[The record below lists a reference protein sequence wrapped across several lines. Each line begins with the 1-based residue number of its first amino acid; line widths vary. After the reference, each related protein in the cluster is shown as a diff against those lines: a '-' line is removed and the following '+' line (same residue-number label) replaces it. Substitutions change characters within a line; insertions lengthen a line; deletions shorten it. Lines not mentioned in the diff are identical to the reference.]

1 VASTTPAED
10 GTFAAISPT
19 NMTRRSTVAVALVFV
34 CGACSNGDDLSDG
47 PLPAASLADEGEA
60 TSVFDLD
67 IGQCYNT
74 PAETDVDEVNTVE
87 CDEPHQY
94 EIYALPQHPAG
105 PDEDYPGDEEI
116 SDFADDE
123 CLGDTFERYVGV
135 SYESSE
141 LLAFV
146 LQPTEET
153 WEAADDREFVCAVY
167 LESGELEGSVAGSE
181 R

>member
-1 VASTTPAED
+1 MPELRQPR
-10 GTFAAISPT
+10 I
-19 NMTRRSTVAVALVFV
+19 RRATIVVALFLV
-34 CGACSNGDDLSDG
+34 CGACSNGDDLSDA
-47 PLPAASLADEGEA
+47 PLPAASIADEGEA

-74 PAETDVDEVNTVE
+74 PAATDVDEVNVVD
-87 CDEPHQY
+87 CAEPHQY

-116 SDFADDE
+116 SAFADEE
-123 CLGDTFERYVGV
+123 CLGDTFEDYVGV

-153 WEAADDREFVCAVY
+153 WEEASDREFVCAVY
-167 LESGELEGSVAGSE
+167 SEAEELEGSVAGSE